1 MDLITG
7 ATGFIGSR
15 LAAALHARG
24 RALRLTARHAPP
36 PGSPIVVADLADR
49 QALTEACRGV
59 DRVFHCAG
67 HAHAFK
73 ALAEDEALAHRRI
86 NFEGTHNLLE
96 AAMEAGVRS
105 FVFLSSVKAMAEPGD
120 DCVDEDWPGEPAT
133 AYGKAKRAAEDAV
146 LAAGRQSGMH
156 VVNLRLSMV
165 YGAGG
170 RGNLERMARLVSR
183 GWFPPLPETG
193 NRRSL
198 IHVDD
203 VVDVMDRVA
212 DDARAAGRT
221 FILAGNETPSGRALY
236 DAIRA
241 ALELPPRHWAIP
253 AWSLRAA
260 ARLGDAFAAAT
271 GRRSPL
277 DSESLDRLLGSA
289 CYSPA
294 HIQQT
299 LGWRA
304 RISLAD
310 GLSEMLCGNTHAES
324 GRIRPLH
331 S

>member
-24 RALRLTARHAPP
+24 RTLRLTARHAQ
-36 PGSPIVVADLADR
+36 PGSPLVVADLADR
-49 QALTEACRGV
+49 QALARACRGI

-73 ALAEDEALAHRRI
+73 ALMQEEALAHHSI

-96 AAMEAGVRS
+96 AAAAAGVRS
-105 FVFLSSVKAMAEPGD
+105 FVFLSSVKAMAEPGN

-203 VVDVMDRVA
+203 VVEVMDRVA
-212 DDARAAGRT
+212 DDARATGQT
-221 FILAGNETPSGRALY
+221 FIVTGNETPSGRALY

-241 ALELPPRHWAIP
+241 VQGLPPRRWAVP

-271 GRRSPL
+271 GRRIPL

-294 HIQQT
+294 RIRRT
-299 LGWRA
+299 LGWQA
-304 RISLAD
+304 RISLAE
-310 GLSEMLCGNTHAES
+310 GLSEMLHGKAHADS

-331 S
+331 P

>member
-24 RALRLTARHAPP
+24 RTLRLTARHAPLP
-36 PGSPIVVADLADR
+36 ESPLVVADLADR
-49 QALTEACRGV
+49 QALAQACRGI

-73 ALAEDEALAHRRI
+73 ALAQDEAFAHRRI
-86 NFEGTHNLLE
+86 NFEGTLNLLE
-96 AAMEAGVRS
+96 AATAAGVRS
-105 FVFLSSVKAMAEPGD
+105 FVFLSSVKAMAEPGN

-146 LAAGRQSGMH
+146 LATGRQSGMH

-170 RGNLERMARLVSR
+170 RGNLERMARLVNR
-183 GWFPPLPETG
+183 GCFPPLPETG

-203 VVDVMDRVA
+203 VVDVMDQVA
-212 DDARAAGRT
+212 DDGRAAGQT

-241 ALELPPRHWAIP
+241 ALELPPRHWAVP
-253 AWSLRAA
+253 AWSLKAA
-260 ARLGDAFAAAT
+260 ARLGDALEAAA
-271 GRRSPL
+271 GRRIPL

-294 HIQQT
+294 RIRQT
-299 LGWRA
+299 LGWHA
-304 RISLAD
+304 RISLAE
-310 GLSEMLCGNTHAES
+310 GLSEMLHGKACADS
-324 GRIRPLH
+324 GKIRPLH
-331 S
+331 P